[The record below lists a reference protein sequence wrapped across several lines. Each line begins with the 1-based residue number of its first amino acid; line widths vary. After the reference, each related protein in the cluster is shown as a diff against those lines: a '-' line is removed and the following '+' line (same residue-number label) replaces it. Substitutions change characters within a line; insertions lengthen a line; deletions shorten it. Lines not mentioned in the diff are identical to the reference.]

1 MAQALG
7 LLILSFIISSLLF
20 VPYIDK
26 LYQWNIRRKVQKT
39 KDAFN
44 KKTPIFD
51 KFHNIKAGTPIA
63 GGLLIIVIVTILTL
77 WSYGILNM
85 TPKIWE
91 IFVILF
97 TFISFGILGA
107 LDDLKKIFGFKKE
120 GFFGLRLRHK
130 LLIQTALAL
139 IIGLVFYFKLGY
151 TFVYIHWLGM
161 LPVGP
166 LFILLAAFVIVA
178 FTNAYNI
185 TDGLDGLSS
194 GILMIC
200 LTAFWAI
207 SATLLDATLGV
218 FIAIWIGSLISFLYF
233 NVYPARI
240 MLGDVGALSFGA
252 TLAVVGL
259 LTGKIL
265 AIAIIGGIFVIEVGS
280 SLLQLLSKKYRG
292 KKLFPVS
299 PLHLLLQYKGWE
311 EPKIVM
317 RLWLIGI
324 LFAILGLW
332 IAVI

>member
-26 LYQWNIRRKVQKT
+26 LYQWNIRRQVQKT

-51 KFHNIKAGTPIA
+51 KFHNFKAGTPIA
-63 GGLLIIVIVTILTL
+63 GGLLIIIIVTILTL

-91 IFVILF
+91 LFVILF
-97 TFISFGILGA
+97 AFLSFGILGA
-107 LDDLKKIFGFKKE
+107 LDDLKKIFGLKKE

-130 LLIQTALAL
+130 LIIQLVLAL

-166 LFILLAAFVIVA
+166 LFIFLAAFVIIA
-178 FTNAYNI
+178 FTNAFNI

-194 GILMIC
+194 GLLMIC

-218 FIAIWIGSLISFLYF
+218 FIAIWIGSLIAFLYF
-233 NVYPARI
+233 NVFPARI

-265 AIAIIGGIFVIEVGS
+265 AIAIIGGVFVFEVSS
-280 SLLQLLSKKYRG
+280 SLLQLLSKKFRG
-292 KKLFPVS
+292 KKIFPVA
-299 PLHLLLQYKGWE
+299 PLHLYLQLKGWE